1 MPKRCA
7 FAQSVFLQKL
17 SFLVLIVII
26 NSRFCYTYENCE
38 MLYWLV
44 MSQRLEI
51 TPLFCSI
58 SRVWLKLNCL
68 CLLGIS
74 EFPVYCVSVS
84 VYRAYRIGQRRDVR
98 VYRLIS
104 SGTIEEMIYLRQ
116 VYKQVFVID
125 FHMARF
131 PLFLQA
137 DYIE

>member
-1 MPKRCA
+1 MTPKKR
-7 FAQSVFLQKL
+7 
-17 SFLVLIVII
+17 LVLIA
-26 NSRFCYTYENCE
+26 FQELENT
-38 MLYWLV
+38 V
-44 MSQRLEI
+44 
-51 TPLFCSI
+51 
-58 SRVWLKLNCL
+58 
-68 CLLGIS
+68 
-74 EFPVYCVSVS
+74 FPVYFVSVS